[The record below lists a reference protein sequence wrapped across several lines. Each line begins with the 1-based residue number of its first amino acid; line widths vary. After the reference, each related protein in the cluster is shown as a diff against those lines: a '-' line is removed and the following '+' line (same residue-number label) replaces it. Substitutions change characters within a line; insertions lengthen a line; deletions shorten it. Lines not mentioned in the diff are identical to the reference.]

1 MTIEH
6 HVHAPAGR
14 NKNTETGLEA
24 PDSLMTG
31 RKQSVSPPLEN
42 LSPEDIYSVPNPFAA
57 VGAMPNT
64 VSAGSMSST
73 GPPSPHG
80 EAPHVERPVASFF
93 SSDQSA
99 AGNSVTIAAS
109 GIRVPAIA
117 VAHEQP
123 HGPAQATAAGKAKK
137 PATPQKKESPQPN
150 NRRQKRL
157 ERNRESARLS
167 RRRRKQYL
175 EVLEERVNQLSF
187 EMDKGRREHV
197 AMALPVVQEQRLIA
211 LQNQDLAALG
221 TSLSRASREMSVA
234 ATFQSQQLQSLVFP
248 PHVKFLLWMS
258 LQTDAYFRG
267 GRAASER
274 LSAARIGE
282 RMLTSGNDRV
292 GPANGMWPL
301 LCNEVGLSYDQEE
314 RIRCAQRVL
323 VQTPDTWLDRHTGN
337 ASGLAMQSSHD
348 CMQAV
353 SNSIEVRERSV
364 MNVLSDEQ
372 RIKFLQWAANNK
384 NRLALIK
391 NRQMEARDGFTV
403 SPNNHEAANL
413 YIINHRLQKA
423 LNKLPTPPALVVG
436 SSVKRL
442 SRRPSFES
450 LGSATSSK
458 DEARALSR
466 EGSFASSGSLK
477 RSASELEMDD
487 DKAPGQSVSPEAAE
501 AAAQPTINAALG
513 FVKGIMPLCPQP
525 LPEVVS
531 SFVMPLPKPAPGLS
545 ESFKPNYSS
554 KAMKPPVPAPL
565 PAEFQQQF
573 VAPQPV
579 ASAPMPFQ
587 PPAPASQQSA
597 SSFLPQPLS
606 SVQEEGAFLGQEGT
620 DPADDFLFELAE
632 EDWAV
637 GEGFEM
643 DTAP

>member
-1 MTIEH
+1 
-6 HVHAPAGR
+6 
-14 NKNTETGLEA
+14 
-24 PDSLMTG
+24 
-31 RKQSVSPPLEN
+31 
-42 LSPEDIYSVPNPFAA
+42 
-57 VGAMPNT
+57 
-64 VSAGSMSST
+64 
-73 GPPSPHG
+73 
-80 EAPHVERPVASFF
+80 
-93 SSDQSA
+93 
-99 AGNSVTIAAS
+99 
-109 GIRVPAIA
+109 
-117 VAHEQP
+117 
-123 HGPAQATAAGKAKK
+123 
-137 PATPQKKESPQPN
+137 
-150 NRRQKRL
+150 
-157 ERNRESARLS
+157 
-167 RRRRKQYL
+167 
-175 EVLEERVNQLSF
+175 
-187 EMDKGRREHV
+187 
-197 AMALPVVQEQRLIA
+197 
-211 LQNQDLAALG
+211 
-221 TSLSRASREMSVA
+221 
-234 ATFQSQQLQSLVFP
+234 
-248 PHVKFLLWMS
+248 
-258 LQTDAYFRG
+258 
-267 GRAASER
+267 
-274 LSAARIGE
+274 
-282 RMLTSGNDRV
+282 
-292 GPANGMWPL
+292 
-301 LCNEVGLSYDQEE
+301 
-314 RIRCAQRVL
+314 
-323 VQTPDTWLDRHTGN
+323 
-337 ASGLAMQSSHD
+337 
-348 CMQAV
+348 MQAV

-403 SPNNHEAANL
+403 SPKNHEAANL

-513 FVKGIMPLCPQP
+513 FVKGIMPLRPQP

-531 SFVMPLPKPAPGLS
+531 SFVMPPPKPAPVLS
-545 ESFKPNYSS
+545 EPFKPNYSS

-579 ASAPMPFQ
+579 VSAPMPFQ
-587 PPAPASQQSA
+587 PPAPAAQQPA